1 LSSVVSASV
10 RAVSRSRASNPSMFV
25 LSTRIAI
32 AAPETTETVT
42 IQRVNASVSS
52 AVMSATT
59 TA

>member
-1 LSSVVSASV
+1 
-10 RAVSRSRASNPSMFV
+10 MFV